1 MVNSPNGQRVED
13 GRFKLNVSKDHT
25 TIKVQKSSKLLCAP
39 VRLLQKEKD
48 EQINKKHNQ
57 GWELLVHEVAPPAA
71 GSWMDARSGLV

>member
-48 EQINKKHNQ
+48 EQINKKHN
-57 GWELLVHEVAPPAA
+57 
-71 GSWMDARSGLV
+71 